1 MNSNLKGNIA
11 LGQAIA
17 YFTQNGY
24 IISIPLNDS
33 QWYDLIVEK
42 NNCFYSVQVK
52 YTSQQN
58 PSGSYI
64 CSLETTSGTSREV
77 LYTIKDKP
85 LDLLFCCC
93 ANGENYLIPV
103 SDIENKTQ
111 ITLNSFKRK
120 TTNLSCFDTSKYC
133 LNIQN
138 EQNDVENNISELENS
153 QGKIQE
159 VFQYDLNGNFLKKY
173 ENCSVAARAIGKF
186 ESGGAAHISAVCRG
200 KRKSAYGFQW
210 RYS

>member
-17 YFTQNGY
+17 YFTQQGY
-24 IISIPLNDS
+24 VVNIPLNDS

-42 NNCFYSVQVK
+42 NNIFYSVQVK

-85 LDLLFCCC
+85 LDLLFYTC
-93 ANGENYLIPV
+93 ANGDNYLIPV
-103 SDIENKTQ
+103 KEISNQTQ
-111 ITLNSFKRK
+111 ITLNTYKRK
-120 TTNLSCFDTSKYC
+120 NTNLSCFDASKYC
-133 LNIQN
+133 LNN
-138 EQNDVENNISELENS
+138 KMKEQNFENISKIKEHQKNISEVL
-153 QGKIQE
+153 
-159 VFQYDLNGNFLKKY
+159 QYDLNGQFLNKY
-173 ENCSVAARAIGKF
+173 ENCSMAARAINKF
-186 ESGGAAHISAVCRG
+186 ESGGATHIGEVCRG

>member
-17 YFTQNGY
+17 YFTQQGY
-24 IISIPLNDS
+24 VISIPLNDS

-42 NNCFYSVQVK
+42 NNIFYSVQVK

-85 LDLLFCCC
+85 LDLLFCTC
-93 ANGENYLIPV
+93 ANGDNYLIPIKEI
-103 SDIENKTQ
+103 SNQTQ
-111 ITLNSFKRK
+111 ITLNSYKRK
-120 TTNLSCFDTSKYC
+120 NTNLSCFDTSEYC
-133 LNIQN
+133 LNN
-138 EQNDVENNISELENS
+138 KMKEQNFENISKIEEHQKNISEVL
-153 QGKIQE
+153 
-159 VFQYDLNGNFLKKY
+159 QYDLNGQFLNKY
-173 ENCSVAARAIGKF
+173 ENCSMAARAINKF
-186 ESGGAAHISAVCRG
+186 ESGGATHIGEVCRG

>member
-17 YFTQNGY
+17 YFTQQGY
-24 IISIPLNDS
+24 VVNIPLNDS

-42 NNCFYSVQVK
+42 NNIFYSVQVK
-52 YTSQQN
+52 YTSQQK

-64 CSLETTSGTSREV
+64 CSLETTSGTSRKV

-85 LDLLFCCC
+85 LDLLFCTC
-93 ANGENYLIPV
+93 ANGDNYLIPV
-103 SDIENKTQ
+103 EEISNQTQ
-111 ITLNSFKRK
+111 IILNSYKRK
-120 TTNLSCFDTSKYC
+120 NTNLSCFDTSKYY
-133 LNIQN
+133 LNN
-138 EQNDVENNISELENS
+138 KMKEQNFENISKIEEPQKNISEVL
-153 QGKIQE
+153 
-159 VFQYDLNGNFLKKY
+159 QYDLNGQFLNKY
-173 ENCSVAARAIGKF
+173 ENCSMAARAINKF
-186 ESGGAAHISAVCRG
+186 ESGGATHIGEVCRG

>member
-17 YFTQNGY
+17 YFTQQGY
-24 IISIPLNDS
+24 VVNIPLNDS

-42 NNCFYSVQVK
+42 DNIFYSVQVK
-52 YTSQQN
+52 YTSRQN
-58 PSGSYI
+58 PSGSYF

-85 LDLLFCCC
+85 LDLLFCTC

-103 SDIENKTQ
+103 KEITNQTTV
-111 ITLNSFKRK
+111 TLNRFKRK
-120 TTNLSCFDTSKYC
+120 TANLSCFDTSKYY
-133 LNIQN
+133 LNN
-138 EQNDVENNISELENS
+138 TMEEQNFENIEELQKNTSEVL
-153 QGKIQE
+153 
-159 VFQYDLNGNFLKKY
+159 QYDLNGQFLNKY
-173 ENCSVAARAIGKF
+173 ENCSVAARAINKF
-186 ESGGAAHISAVCRG
+186 ESGGATHIGEVCRG

-210 RYS
+210 RYN

>member
-17 YFTQNGY
+17 YFTQQGY
-24 IISIPLNDS
+24 VISIPLNDS

-42 NNCFYSVQVK
+42 NNIFYSVQVK

-85 LDLLFCCC
+85 LDLLFCTC
-93 ANGENYLIPV
+93 ANGDNYLIPV
-103 SDIENKTQ
+103 KEISNQTQ
-111 ITLNSFKRK
+111 ITLNSCKRK
-120 TTNLSCFDTSKYC
+120 NTNLSCFDTSKYC
-133 LNIQN
+133 LNN
-138 EQNDVENNISELENS
+138 KMKEQNFENISKIEEHQKNISEVL
-153 QGKIQE
+153 
-159 VFQYDLNGNFLKKY
+159 QYDLNGQFLNKY
-173 ENCSVAARAIGKF
+173 ENCSMAARAINKF
-186 ESGGAAHISAVCRG
+186 ESGGATHIGEACRG

>member
-17 YFTQNGY
+17 YFTQEGY

-33 QWYDLIVEK
+33 QWYDLIIEK
-42 NNCFYSVQVK
+42 NNNFQTVQVK

-58 PSGSYI
+58 PSGSYV

-77 LYTIKDKP
+77 LYTIKNKP
-85 LDLLFCCC
+85 LDLLFCFC
-93 ANGENYLIPV
+93 ANGDSYLIPV
-103 SDIENKTQ
+103 SEIKTQTQ

-120 TTNLSCFDTSKYC
+120 NTNLSCFDTSKYC
-133 LNIQN
+133 LNKKKE
-138 EQNDVENNISELENS
+138 EQNFENISKTEGFQKNM
-153 QGKIQE
+153 QE
-159 VFQYDLNGNFLKKY
+159 VLQYDLNGQFLNKY
-173 ENCSVAARAIGKF
+173 ENCSVAARAINKF
-186 ESGGAAHISAVCRG
+186 ENGGATHIGEVCRG

>member
-17 YFTQNGY
+17 YFTQQGY
-24 IISIPLNDS
+24 VVNIPLNDS

-42 NNCFYSVQVK
+42 NNIFYSVQVK

-85 LDLLFCCC
+85 LDLLFCTC
-93 ANGENYLIPV
+93 ANGDNYLIPV
-103 SDIENKTQ
+103 KEISNQTQ
-111 ITLNSFKRK
+111 ITLNSYKRK
-120 TTNLSCFDTSKYC
+120 NTNLSCFDTSKYC
-133 LNIQN
+133 LNN
-138 EQNDVENNISELENS
+138 KMKEQSFENISKIEEPQKNISEVL
-153 QGKIQE
+153 
-159 VFQYDLNGNFLKKY
+159 QYDLNGQFLNKY
-173 ENCSVAARAIGKF
+173 ENCSMAARAINKF
-186 ESGGAAHISAVCRG
+186 ESGGATHIGEVCRG